1 MMRKNLIK
9 IEFSLNFGGDIL
21 SCSSKIFR
29 YFFYFVIFNRLFLTF
44 LMDNY
49 ISYDFL
55 VLIDLFLIGFAI
67 LFIFYLK
74 IYSHLFSLL
83 QIIFEFL

>member
-1 MMRKNLIK
+1 
-9 IEFSLNFGGDIL
+9 
-21 SCSSKIFR
+21 
-29 YFFYFVIFNRLFLTF
+29 
-44 LMDNY
+44 MDNY